1 MKWSIKTKADYDA
14 AMAKLDDMEFIA
26 EMSDDYG
33 RCLSEKND
41 IARRRYEL
49 TKLAEE
55 AGII

>member
-1 MKWSIKTKADYDA
+1 MAWSIKTKADYDA

-26 EMSDDYG
+26 EMSDDYR

-41 IARRRYEL
+41 IARQRYEL